1 MRAALIALMLT
12 IATQAGASVWDL
24 NNFKLEKV
32 MSIEVALNDNATGA
46 CWTNLKEVRRSVR
59 EEIKGGASFIKLM
72 ANGGVSAR
80 NNPIDHFG
88 FSREEIATAVEE
100 AKSAE
105 TYCVAHLYTNEA
117 IARCIELG
125 VRCVEHGNFIQPETA
140 ALMKKKGAVSVP
152 TLVTYEALSQMRQNL
167 ICPLRSS
174 RR

>member
-1 MRAALIALMLT
+1 MTIGRGRFHNRSVNYYPDRLGAL
-12 IATQAGASVWDL
+12 GRVCDGVS
-24 NNFKLEKV
+24 
-32 MSIEVALNDNATGA
+32 
-46 CWTNLKEVRRSVR
+46 EVRRSVR
-59 EEIKGGASFIKLM
+59 EEIKGGASVIKLM

-100 AKSAE
+100 AQSAE
-105 TYCVAHLYTNEA
+105 TYCAAHLYTNEA

-174 RR
+174 RREIICVKQA